1 MPTCLRNSE
10 FFRTFAAWK
19 RCIRMSWQM
28 PQEWVAIPSVVG
40 WVVNAAS
47 WQNWG
52 RVLAASCCR
61 LARWHGC
68 AGSTASICKIRKLLG
83 LKRVK
88 HFELNKHFE
97 HCLAGHMVF
106 AIYINQSSH
115 CFNFIYIIILPLLF
129 FSHKTMFKVFVQ
141 FKDLIIRWWKAL
153 SDTKSAC
160 KFTFC
165 IAAGRM
171 RRRPHEQ
178 MPSISPANAPKID
191 FLPFGG

>member
-1 MPTCLRNSE
+1 MLSRAFCRVELRTSTFHVCSLGRVSFVLTIQRYDILKCRWCSLVVFGGLWWLLVLIDAYWWLCLVNNCQLACIIQI
-10 FFRTFAAWK
+10 FFRNFAAWK

-47 WQNWG
+47 WQNWV

-88 HFELNKHFE
+88 TFELNKHFE
-97 HCLAGHMVF
+97 HVQKWGALAYL
-106 AIYINQSSH
+106 YI
-115 CFNFIYIIILPLLF
+115 
-129 FSHKTMFKVFVQ
+129 
-141 FKDLIIRWWKAL
+141 
-153 SDTKSAC
+153 
-160 KFTFC
+160 
-165 IAAGRM
+165 
-171 RRRPHEQ
+171 
-178 MPSISPANAPKID
+178 
-191 FLPFGG
+191 